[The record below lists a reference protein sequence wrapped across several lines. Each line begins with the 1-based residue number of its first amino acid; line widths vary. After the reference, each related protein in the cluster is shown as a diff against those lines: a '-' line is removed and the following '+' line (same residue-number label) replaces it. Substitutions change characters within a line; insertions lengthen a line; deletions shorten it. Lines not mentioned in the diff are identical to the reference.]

1 MSLPLGKLTILLGAG
16 IVGSVLAK
24 EGHLSNVSNLVSGA
38 LKIFSNPFKQVESHS
53 SASKPHND
61 FLIAEVNHLRKE
73 LASLNVNSPIT
84 IVTGSGTVLP
94 FNLLKSYNSLAH
106 EYPLLLVLPC
116 AGGRKYGIII
126 VVVAVG
132 YGYIWWK
139 GWKLPDLRFATKRS
153 LSDACGVVAKQLED
167 VYSSISASFSYTD
180 FIFVAAMLCAYIC
193 LSAQKQL
200 SSKVTR
206 VDHDVNKVAEI
217 SQATQEEVS
226 ILRGR
231 SKLIGDEFQSVRDVV
246 QTLEIKLSEIEGKQD
261 YTTQGVLKLC
271 DYAQRQGS
279 GGITEHIQARTG
291 LSLHLYY
298 IACQIQDGLSHSICR
313 ISFHCFGVALHYSS
327 SKKALESPTTTSS
340 SRTGSLPLPLE
351 LPSPSNSN
359 GSLKGEWPSHNSVSA
374 SGLKDFSEVS
384 EEGESSSFRVPN
396 GNRASEDSSNRSS
409 SNGVLGLARRFSGAV
424 LTRQRSATN
433 AVAALSSGQQ
443 C

>member
-1 MSLPLGKLTILLGAG
+1 MD
-16 IVGSVLAK
+16 
-24 EGHLSNVSNLVSGA
+24 
-38 LKIFSNPFKQVESHS
+38 PFQ
-53 SASKPHND
+53 
-61 FLIAEVNHLRKE
+61 VNHLRKE

-84 IVTGSGTVLP
+84 IVTGSGTVLY
-94 FNLLKSYNSLAH
+94 FISSLAH

-139 GWKLPDLRFATKRS
+139 GWKLPDLRFASKRS

-231 SKLIGDEFQSVRDVV
+231 SKLIGEEFQSVRDVV

-298 IACQIQDGLSHSICR
+298 IACQIQDGLSHSICQ
-313 ISFHCFGVALHYSS
+313 ISFHCGGVALHYSS
-327 SKKALESPTTTSS
+327 SKKALESPTITPS
-340 SRTGSLPLPLE
+340 SRQTGSLPLPLE

-359 GSLKGEWPSHNSVSA
+359 GSQKGEWPLNNSVSA

-396 GNRASEDSSNRSS
+396 GNRASEDLSNRSS